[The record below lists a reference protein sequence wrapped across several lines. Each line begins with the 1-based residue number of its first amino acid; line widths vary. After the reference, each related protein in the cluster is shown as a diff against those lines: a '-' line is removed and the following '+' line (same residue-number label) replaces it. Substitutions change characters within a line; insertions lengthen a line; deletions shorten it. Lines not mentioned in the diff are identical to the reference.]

1 MLRIDNQSFMGFS
14 VANIYST
21 TTLITLLLFRSTDAS
36 LKMYS
41 SNKLLHAIR
50 AAAIKSTGR
59 SCCCFAPTVKHR
71 NIKVH
76 VNNSRMSSRLYS
88 SIPTH
93 NWELITNHKT
103 SKTVKL
109 FKSVHRANKSKRSE
123 LGLTVAEGVRL
134 VSDILSNEKSR
145 QLVRR
150 IVISESL
157 IHDVNN
163 DEVVGSSSIQYQ
175 KQLLHWIHI
184 VDEESRQRNA
194 EYIDDDDDD
203 DDDELQA
210 CSINIATDEVVD
222 ACSGT
227 VTSQGVVAL
236 MKIPPPF
243 NPSSFVAAAA
253 GNGGSSSTPPPFY
266 LILDGLADPGNIGTL
281 LRTCAATYA
290 TSLIVLPGGCDMWN
304 PKVIR
309 SSMGASFRVPIME
322 ISVSDDEKAFVQ
334 VLSFLENC
342 GVTSNRI
349 YAATMETAGNNVSL
363 AHYDVDFTR
372 SGGGAAVV
380 LGAEGEGLRQELRS
394 AVKQGKISAIHVPMA
409 PDTESL
415 NAGVAGSVIMFER
428 MRQLSSIM
436 RNVKDR

>member
-1 MLRIDNQSFMGFS
+1 
-14 VANIYST
+14 
-21 TTLITLLLFRSTDAS
+21 
-36 LKMYS
+36 MYPS
-41 SNKLLHAIR
+41 SKLLHAIR

-76 VNNSRMSSRLYS
+76 LNNFRFYS
-88 SIPTH
+88 SIPTR

-109 FKSVHRANKSKRSE
+109 FKSVHRANKSKRLE

-134 VSDILSNEKSR
+134 VSDILSNKKSR

-163 DEVVGSSSIQYQ
+163 DDVEGNSSIQYQ

-184 VDEESRQRNA
+184 VDEESRQKNA
-194 EYIDDDDDD
+194 EYIVVDD

-236 MKIPPPF
+236 MDIPPPF
-243 NPSSFVAAAA
+243 NPSSVVAAASE
-253 GNGGSSSTPPPFY
+253 NGGSSSTPPPFY

-322 ISVSDDEKAFVQ
+322 ISVSDDEKPFVQ
-334 VLSFLENC
+334 VMSILENC
-342 GVTSNRI
+342 GVPNNRI
-349 YAATMETAGNNVSL
+349 YAATMENAGDNVSI

-394 AVKQGKISAIHVPMA
+394 AVKRGKISAIHVPMA
-409 PDTESL
+409 PGTESL